1 MRRRSTSARRAAP
14 RRARGGGGAAT
25 AAMAA
30 APDSGRKEVGED
42 EGLARK
48 LTAGSVWAEDGRR
61 GEIDEGGGASMG
73 TAMATAAVRRR
84 DCTVVHRR
92 RTVFDFD

>member
-1 MRRRSTSARRAAP
+1 M
-14 RRARGGGGAAT
+14 RGG
-25 AAMAA
+25 
-30 APDSGRKEVGED
+30 APAVVVPESEGEEVGED